1 VNRRAICAGKID
13 DLCCNR
19 FVPPTPDSLPDD
31 VATLKAMVIATHMA
45 REEAETKC
53 LEAEAKAR
61 NAEAEV
67 RARELLIEQMKFTIA
82 KLRHERFGQSSER
95 SAVLEQLEL
104 SLADME
110 EDASQAEAA
119 AQMAAAAAANATVTV
134 QAFERRKPARRPLP
148 EHLPRER
155 VVYPS
160 PSACPCCGGVL
171 HKLGED
177 VTETLEMIPRQW
189 KVIQH
194 VREKFSCRSCEAITQ
209 PPAPS
214 HPIARGRAGPSL
226 LAHILFSKYGLHLPL
241 NRQSA
246 VYAREGIELDVS
258 TLADWVGAAS
268 ATLMPLVEAIRAHVF
283 AAERIH
289 ADDTTVPVLAKGKTR
304 TGRLWTYVRD
314 DRPFGGHDPPAAV
327 FFYSPDRGAKHPEQH
342 LAGYAGLMQA
352 DAYAGFNRLYGAG
365 RRPGPIIEAA
375 CWAHARR
382 KFFDL
387 ARLDKAPIAIA
398 AVERIDALFAIE
410 REINGLTPQE
420 RLRVR
425 DERSR
430 PPVVALEAW
439 LREQRA
445 KVSGQS
451 NIGKAIAYSLTRWVA
466 LTRFLDDGRLCM
478 SNNAAEREIRPVAM
492 GRKNWTFAG
501 SDAGGR
507 RAAAIYTLIQTARL
521 NDVDPHAWLA
531 DVLARLQDH
540 PVKRLDE
547 LLPWNWK
554 RQRQQKAAA

>member
-1 VNRRAICAGKID
+1 
-13 DLCCNR
+13 
-19 FVPPTPDSLPDD
+19 
-31 VATLKAMVIATHMA
+31 
-45 REEAETKC
+45 
-53 LEAEAKAR
+53 
-61 NAEAEV
+61 
-67 RARELLIEQMKFTIA
+67 
-82 KLRHERFGQSSER
+82 
-95 SAVLEQLEL
+95 
-104 SLADME
+104 ME
-110 EDASQAEAA
+110 EDAAQAEAA
-119 AQMAAAAAANATVTV
+119 ARLAAAAAAAAKVTV

-177 VTETLEMIPRQW
+177 VTETLELIPRQW

-214 HPIARGRAGPSL
+214 HPIARGRAGPQL
-226 LAHILFSKYGLHLPL
+226 LAHILFAKYGLHLPL

-246 VYAREGIELDVS
+246 VYAREGIDLDVS
-258 TLADWVGAAS
+258 TLADWVGAAA

-304 TGRLWTYVRD
+304 IGRLWTYVRD
-314 DRPFGGHDPPAAV
+314 DRPFGGRDPPAAI

-342 LAGYAGLMQA
+342 LASYAGLMQA
-352 DAYAGFNRLYGAG
+352 DAYAGFNRLYDAR

-387 ARLDKAPIAIA
+387 ARLDKAPIAIE

-410 REINGLTPQE
+410 REINGLPAQE

-430 PPVVALEAW
+430 PLVVALEAW

-445 KVSGQS
+445 RVSGQS
-451 NIGKAIAYSLTRWVA
+451 KIAQAIAYSLTRWAA

-501 SDAGGR
+501 SDEGGH
-507 RAAAIYTLIQTARL
+507 RAAAIYTLIQTAKL
-521 NDVDPHAWLA
+521 NDVDPQAWLA

-540 PVKRLDE
+540 PAKRIDE

-554 RQRQQKAAA
+554 RERQQKAAA

>member
-1 VNRRAICAGKID
+1 MNQRAIFACKIR

-19 FVPPTPDSLPDD
+19 RVPPTPDSLPDD
-31 VATLKAMVIATHMA
+31 VATLKAMVIAADRA
-45 REEAETKC
+45 R
-53 LEAEAKAR
+53 LEAEVKAR

-67 RARELLIEQMKFTIA
+67 RARELEIERMKFTIA

-104 SLADME
+104 QLADME

-119 AQMAAAAAANATVTV
+119 AQLAAQAAAEKIAVAP
-134 QAFERRKPARRPLP
+134 FERRRPARRPLP

-160 PSACPCCGGVL
+160 PSACPCCGGTL

-177 VTETLEMIPRQW
+177 VTETLELIPRQW

-194 VREKFSCRSCEAITQ
+194 VREKLSCRSCEAISQ

-214 HPIARGRAGPSL
+214 HPIARGRAGPGL

-241 NRQSA
+241 NRQST
-246 VYAREGIELDVS
+246 VYAREGVDLDVS
-258 TLADWVGAAS
+258 TLADWIGAAA
-268 ATLMPLVEAIRAHVF
+268 ATLMPLVELLRAHVF

-314 DRPFGGHDPPAAV
+314 DRPFGGCDPPAAIL
-327 FFYSPDRGAKHPEQH
+327 FYSPDRGGKHPEQH

-365 RRPGPIIEAA
+365 RKPGPIIEAA

-382 KFFDL
+382 NFFDL
-387 ARLDKAPIAIA
+387 ARISKAPIAIE

-410 REINGLTPQE
+410 REINGLTVQE
-420 RLRVR
+420 RLRAR
-425 DERSR
+425 NERSR
-430 PPVVALEAW
+430 SLVAELETW

-445 KVSGQS
+445 KLSSQS
-451 NIGKAIAYSLTRWVA
+451 ETAKAIAYCLTRWVA

-478 SNNAAEREIRPVAM
+478 SNNAAEREMRPVAM

-501 SDAGGR
+501 SDAGGH
-507 RAAAIYTLIQTARL
+507 RAAAVYTLIQTARL
-521 NDVDPHAWLA
+521 NDVDPQAWLA

-540 PVKRLDE
+540 PAKRIGE

-554 RQRQQKAAA
+554 RERAQKAAA